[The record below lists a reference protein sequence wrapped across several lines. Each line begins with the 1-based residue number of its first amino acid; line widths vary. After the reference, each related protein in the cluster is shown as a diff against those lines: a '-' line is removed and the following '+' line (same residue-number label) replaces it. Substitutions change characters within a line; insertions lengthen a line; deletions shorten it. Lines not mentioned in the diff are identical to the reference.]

1 MIHSSAIV
9 SPRAELGVE
18 VEVGPCC
25 VIGAGVRIG
34 DRCTLHSHVVI
45 DGSCEIGSGNEFYP
59 FTSIG
64 ARSQDL
70 KYGGEPTRAR
80 IGDRNVFREFVT
92 LHRGTSPE
100 ADTVVGSDNHFL
112 AYAHVAHDS
121 IVGNHCILSNAATL
135 GGHVTVEDHVI
146 ISGLAGIH
154 QFCRLGTHA
163 LIGGCTKIVQDVPP
177 YLIADGHPAR
187 LRGVNLVGL
196 QRRGFPPESIR
207 SLKAAYRALF
217 LHKEANLAGQL
228 AAFES
233 SDHARDPQVRTIIE
247 FLRRTERGVVR

>member
-1 MIHSSAIV
+1 VIHSSAIV

-64 ARSQDL
+64 
-70 KYGGEPTRAR
+70 
-80 IGDRNVFREFVT
+80 
-92 LHRGTSPE
+92 
-100 ADTVVGSDNHFL
+100 
-112 AYAHVAHDS
+112 
-121 IVGNHCILSNAATL
+121 AATL